1 MRWFSLEQDRFA
13 ARVDLGFY
21 SLAAGVL
28 AAVAW
33 TELPAHQAWRG
44 AGWVLT
50 GVVGWTLAEYVL
62 HRFVL
67 HGLQPFKRWHA
78 LHHARPQALIAT
90 PTLLTAVLFAVV
102 VMAPA
107 AWLLPIGQASALL
120 LGVMAGYPTY
130 ILLHHAVH
138 HAGGARTSL
147 RWHRRW
153 HGAHHRVGAS
163 VCYGV
168 SVPLW
173 DFVFRS
179 ARPRQVPRTTRDVST
194 QP

>member
-21 SLAAGVL
+21 SLAAWVR
-28 AAVAW
+28 AAVAL
-33 TELPAHQAWRG
+33 TELPAHQAWRS

-50 GVVGWTLAEYVL
+50 GGVGWTLAEYVL

-90 PTLLTAVLFAVV
+90 PTLLTAMLFAVV

-107 AWLLPIGQASALL
+107 AWLLPTWQASALV
-120 LGVMAGYPTY
+120 LGVMAGYLTY
-130 ILLHHAVH
+130 ILMHHAVH

-173 DFVFRS
+173 DYVFRC